1 MLHERFGLPYLVS
14 VHSRTWLAASL
25 VELGLFKDAIEQAK
39 DAMQIAESSNHGS
52 SLVSAHMGLG
62 RAYLRRSDLARAVPV
77 LERGV
82 ELARLWKMRL
92 VLPFLTDSLG
102 LAYALAGR
110 TAEAFPLLQEAL
122 DLHVAM
128 RGTTTQSARLV
139 SLAQGHLL
147 AGNPAEAEPAARR
160 ALELAERHG
169 ERGYL
174 AYAHG
179 TLGEAF
185 LALGSPSYHRAEQH
199 WLAAAALSRDLEMR
213 PLTAR
218 CHLGL
223 GTLSR
228 LLGRPDAADR
238 LASAVA
244 LFTEMEMPLWL
255 ARAEAERGRLA

>member
-1 MLHERFGLPYLVS
+1 M
-14 VHSRTWLAASL
+14 
-25 VELGLFKDAIEQAK
+25 
-39 DAMQIAESSNHGS
+39 
-52 SLVSAHMGLG
+52 
-62 RAYLRRSDLARAVPV
+62 PV

-102 LAYALAGR
+102 LAYAFAGR
-110 TAEAFPLLQEAL
+110 TAEAFPLVQEAL
-122 DLHVAM
+122 ALHVTM

-139 SLAQGHLL
+139 SLAQAHLL
-147 AGNPAEAEPAARR
+147 AGNASEAVAVASQ

-185 LALGSPSYHRAEQH
+185 VALGFPDYPRAEEH

-213 PLTAR
+213 PLAAR

-228 LLGRPDAADR
+228 LLGRPDAAEG
-238 LASAVA
+238 LATAVA
-244 LFTEMEMPLWL
+244 LLAEMEMPLWL
-255 ARAEAERGRLA
+255 AQAEAALELLSSR